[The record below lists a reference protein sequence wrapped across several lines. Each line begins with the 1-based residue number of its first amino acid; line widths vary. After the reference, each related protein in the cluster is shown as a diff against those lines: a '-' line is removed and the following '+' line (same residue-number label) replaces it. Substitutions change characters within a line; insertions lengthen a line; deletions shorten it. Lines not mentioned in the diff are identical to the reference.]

1 MALVVGFVVG
11 LSPGFVGFTPGL
23 FRFFTNRRP
32 QAEATPAAQPI

>member
-23 FRFFTNRRP
+23 FRFFTNRHPRRESRIP
-32 QAEATPAAQPI
+32 PTTR